1 MARPEESQT
10 STSHAESYNAD
21 NGGANHPD
29 SVVVPLA
36 KLPKHFFQPPFSPM
50 MPSLQRLD
58 ASASVQLRREPPRR
72 RSKSRHLRRP
82 PRAPSSSGSD
92 EANLVVEQPPTSNT
106 SQDED
111 LATPLFT
118 RTGREGPPSSSR

>member
-1 MARPEESQT
+1 MAGPEESHT
-10 STSHAESYNAD
+10 STSDAESDNAD

-29 SVVVPLA
+29 SIVVPLS

-50 MPSLQRLD
+50 MPWLQRLD
-58 ASASVQLRREPPRR
+58 ASVSVQFRREPPRP
-72 RSKSRHLRRP
+72 RSNSRHLRRP

-92 EANLVVEQPPTSNT
+92 EAGLVEQPPTSN
-106 SQDED
+106 SSLDQD

-118 RTGREGPPSSSR
+118 RTGREGTPSSSR

>member
-36 KLPKHFFQPPFSPM
+36 NVRPAARKTVARPRETVTEKKETMSE
-50 MPSLQRLD
+50 R
-58 ASASVQLRREPPRR
+58 AASV
-72 RSKSRHLRRP
+72 
-82 PRAPSSSGSD
+82 
-92 EANLVVEQPPTSNT
+92 NT
-106 SQDED
+106 GAGAGHAA
-111 LATPLFT
+111 AT
-118 RTGREGPPSSSR
+118 

>member
-58 ASASVQLRREPPRR
+58 ASASVRLPPRR
-72 RSKSRHLRRP
+72 RSNGRPLRRP

-106 SQDED
+106 SQRQD

>member
-1 MARPEESQT
+1 MAGPEESQT

-58 ASASVQLRREPPRR
+58 GPIAAGAAAPAVEEP
-72 RSKSRHLRRP
+72 
-82 PRAPSSSGSD
+82 A
-92 EANLVVEQPPTSNT
+92 
-106 SQDED
+106 
-111 LATPLFT
+111 LATST
-118 RTGREGPPSSSR
+118 TSSVIVRL